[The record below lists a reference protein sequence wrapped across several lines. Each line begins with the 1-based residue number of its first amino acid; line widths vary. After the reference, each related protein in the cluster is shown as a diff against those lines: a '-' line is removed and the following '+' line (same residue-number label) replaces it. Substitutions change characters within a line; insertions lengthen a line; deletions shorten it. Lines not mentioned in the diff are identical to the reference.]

1 MDTLETPSVLDNVQT
16 GLNEFRSPMELRTAI
31 QQYLDTY
38 NIIRTKNDYK
48 EVAETQN
55 TEEEVKCQTP

>member
-16 GLNEFRSPMELRTAI
+16 GLNEFRSPMKLRTAI
-31 QQYLDTY
+31 QQYVDTY